1 MRVKILRYNSIWCES
16 KSYVIIEFDVYQN
29 PAIIIQFDLRQNAAT
44 INEFD
49 AGQNP
54 TTIILFDVAQNLRFN
69 LIWCESKSYAIIQF
83 DAGQNPTTTIHFDVS
98 IFDIFHVILALRTWE
113 SA

>member
-1 MRVKILRYNSIWCES
+1 M
-16 KSYVIIEFDVYQN
+16 
-29 PAIIIQFDLRQNAAT
+29 RQNAAT